1 MKFIKDLIRIE
12 KKYFKYF
19 YKSSFDL
26 RESFTGNLL
35 DQKFKNLNKILK
47 KSLANKLQIF
57 FLYNSKISRDF
68 LLNPIKHPKYIWEPQ
83 TTKLILEIA
92 NFSKNVIFAGSFFG
106 DQAILA
112 SKKNPKSI
120 IHCFEPNLNQ
130 IRCLKLNKK
139 TNKLDNIIINR
150 KILFSKNDL
159 NFNMIFPKA
168 YNYKV
173 DEGSI
178 TAKKS
183 YLNNKDSIKSVTLD
197 RYCLFKNIKK
207 IDLLHMDVEGNEYQI
222 LKGAKKLLNNNCIEN
237 IIFELNSNYFNWNKG
252 LLKLDL
258 IKYLLKLDYMI
269 FAIRDLHSSFE
280 LKTQQIELLPLRNIY
295 LKGPKHGFNM
305 IATKNL
311 KIAKYKNNFSSK
323 LSPKYLPYKTEKY
336 FHSKSLIDMYK

>member
-1 MKFIKDLIRIE
+1 
-12 KKYFKYF
+12 
-19 YKSSFDL
+19 
-26 RESFTGNLL
+26 
-35 DQKFKNLNKILK
+35 
-47 KSLANKLQIF
+47 
-57 FLYNSKISRDF
+57 
-68 LLNPIKHPKYIWEPQ
+68 
-83 TTKLILEIA
+83 
-92 NFSKNVIFAGSFFG
+92 
-106 DQAILA
+106 
-112 SKKNPKSI
+112 
-120 IHCFEPNLNQ
+120 
-130 IRCLKLNKK
+130 
-139 TNKLDNIIINR
+139 
-150 KILFSKNDL
+150 
-159 NFNMIFPKA
+159 MIFPKA